1 MQFSELTEADLA
13 QVGDI
18 EAKKKRKAEAAAA
31 GAGTGASKRRKKVT
45 IPAGAQV
52 VNLELSTVATSR

>member
-1 MQFSELTEADLA
+1 MHFSELTEADLA

-31 GAGTGASKRRKKVT
+31 GAGSGAPKRRRRT
-45 IPAGAQV
+45 AIPAGAQV
-52 VNLELSTVATSR
+52 INLELSFVATSR